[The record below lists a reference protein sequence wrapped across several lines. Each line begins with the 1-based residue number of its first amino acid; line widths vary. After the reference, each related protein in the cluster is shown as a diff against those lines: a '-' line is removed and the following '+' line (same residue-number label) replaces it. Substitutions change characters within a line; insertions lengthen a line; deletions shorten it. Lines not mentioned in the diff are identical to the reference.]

1 MPQIVTLD
9 FETFYSR
16 DFSLTKFTTEEYVR
30 SPQFETIGVAIKID
44 NGETVWYPKPAVDA
58 ALSTIDWSDKMVVC
72 QNTAFDGAIMAWR
85 YNINPMA
92 WFDIL
97 GMSRALYP
105 HEKAHSLAAQANRAE
120 IGQKGD
126 EVLNEYVGFP
136 GAKHDDE
143 VDAAAHMGRA
153 LDEAHPAIV
162 IPKAADRPRDLWGR
176 EDTSG
181 ESWKTA

>member
-1 MPQIVTLD
+1 V
-9 FETFYSR
+9 
-16 DFSLTKFTTEEYVR
+16 K
-30 SPQFETIGVAIKID
+30 
-44 NGETVWYPKPAVDA
+44 
-58 ALSTIDWSDKMVVC
+58 
-72 QNTAFDGAIMAWR
+72 
-85 YNINPMA
+85 
-92 WFDIL
+92 
-97 GMSRALYP
+97 
-105 HEKAHSLAAQANRAE
+105 AQAFQAKAAMGMVYLPE
-120 IGQKGD
+120 GPEGD